1 MLRPTQED
9 TRDSAQESLTRLLR
23 YRDTEP
29 SSAWRPLLYR
39 IARNLLNEQWRRA
52 RSHREQYNVPVDA
65 VELPD
70 PAPPPDLAIQ
80 QAQQQAWLRPAMLSL
95 PPRCRQVFLLVR
107 IDRLTHGAA
116 ARLCGISDKTYEK
129 LKPFASH
136 PPRKHPAIRM
146 AP

>member
-29 SSAWRPLLYR
+29 ASAWRPLLYR

-52 RSHREQYNVPVDA
+52 RSHREQYNVPVDS

-80 QAQQQAWLRPAMLSL
+80 QAQQQRSEEHTSELQSL
-95 PPRCRQVFLLVR
+95 MRISYAVFCLKQ
-107 IDRLTHGAA
+107 TQ
-116 ARLCGISDKTYEK
+116 K
-129 LKPFASH
+129 L
-136 PPRKHPAIRM
+136 
-146 AP
+146 

>member
-29 SSAWRPLLYR
+29 ASAWRPLLYR

-52 RSHREQYNVPVDA
+52 RSHREQYNVPVDL

-70 PAPPPDLAIQ
+70 RAPPPALYIK
-80 QAQQQAWLRPAMLSL
+80 QAQQPAWLRPATLSL
-95 PPRCRQVFLLVR
+95 PHPSRLVFLPVR
-107 IDRLTHGAA
+107 IRPDELRGGKGGGGHE
-116 ARLCGISDKTYEK
+116 R
-129 LKPFASH
+129 F
-136 PPRKHPAIRM
+136 RW
-146 AP
+146 

>member
-52 RSHREQYNVPVDA
+52 RSHREQYNVPVDS

-80 QAQQQAWLRPAMLSL
+80 QAQQQAWLRQAMLSL
-95 PPRCRQVFLLVR
+95 PPRCPQGFVLVR
-107 IDRLTHGAA
+107 IDGLRQGEV
-116 ARLCGISDKTYEK
+116 ARRCGIYWKTV
-129 LKPFASH
+129 A
-136 PPRKHPAIRM
+136 KHPAVEFT
-146 AP
+146 ALAEQEG